1 MLRRVLSLV
10 VAAALLIA
18 VEDSCMKNAD
28 QQVVKKMTVN
38 SKNEL
43 YVYLD
48 TLEQRYE
55 QACERMGLANWNNYS
70 QEATFDL
77 DGAKAEFAGIFG
89 DTTARSIIETWRGRA
104 SSLSDKP
111 LARRL
116 ELWHRCFIGG
126 AVYADPGIAAIEN
139 RLQQTITGFKLKMGD
154 SLLTRA
160 QVSNRLR

>member
-126 AVYADPGIAAIEN
+126 AGPAHPAHAWIAKRPPPTHT
-139 RLQQTITGFKLKMGD
+139 RLHLQEGGYL
-154 SLLTRA
+154 A
-160 QVSNRLR
+160 H